1 MEDDF
6 DKERRIESLLHWRR
20 ILITPEGYPVIVPR
34 SAQLGDLI
42 VALYGI
48 RLFFVIRLQLD
59 LAENPGC
66 YTLVGACELNAEMD
80 WTAFESDLSQLQDL
94 LIV

>member
-1 MEDDF
+1 MHG
-6 DKERRIESLLHWRR
+6 RRIA
-20 ILITPEGYPVIVPR
+20 ITSEGYPVIVPR
-34 SAQLGDLI
+34 SAQLEDLI

-59 LAENPGC
+59 LAENSGC
-66 YTLVGACELNAEMD
+66 YTLVGACELSTEIF
-80 WTAFESDLSQLQDL
+80 WRAFESDLSQLQDL